1 MEEVLILIPAA
12 GAPSRMRGAD
22 KLMQDVGGEPALR
35 RTARI
40 ARATGARVLVTLPEG
55 GPHAT
60 ARRAGLQG
68 LDVQAITVADAHEG
82 MAASLRAGVAWAHG
96 APGLMAMLPDMPGI
110 GTGDLAA
117 LLAAF
122 DADPTRPVRAAAEDG
137 TPGHPV
143 IFPRR
148 LYGELAVLTG
158 DVGGRALLQGED
170 VRAVIRPGQRA
181 ICDLDTPVAW
191 DRWRKNDA

>member
-1 MEEVLILIPAA
+1 MLITFLDAAEIAHDGKGEVT
-12 GAPSRMRGAD
+12 
-22 KLMQDVGGEPALR
+22 E
-35 RTARI
+35 
-40 ARATGARVLVTLPEG
+40 LPE
-55 GPHAT
+55 
-60 ARRAGLQG
+60 
-68 LDVQAITVADAHEG
+68 VIADDKAE
-82 MAASLRAGVAWAHG
+82 AAV
-96 APGLMAMLPDMPGI
+96 
-110 GTGDLAA
+110 AA

-181 ICDLDTPVAW
+181 ICDLDTPEDWA
-191 DRWRKNDA
+191 RWRKNGA

>member
-1 MEEVLILIPAA
+1 M
-12 GAPSRMRGAD
+12 
-22 KLMQDVGGEPALR
+22 
-35 RTARI
+35 
-40 ARATGARVLVTLPEG
+40 
-55 GPHAT
+55 
-60 ARRAGLQG
+60 
-68 LDVQAITVADAHEG
+68 QAITVADAHEG

-96 APGLMAMLPDMPGI
+96 APGLMVMLPDMPGI

-137 TPGHPV
+137 TEGHPV

-181 ICDLDTPVAW
+181 ICDLDTPEDW
-191 DRWRKNDA
+191 ESWRRGGA